1 MSEHATPT
9 YRELRR
15 SRDDRMLAGVCGG
28 LGRYFDVNPV
38 LYRIGF
44 VVLAVLGGAG
54 ILIYGAMALV
64 IPNEGEHDS
73 VASDVLRNHRQRP
86 VALVGLALVAIAG
99 IVLLSHVTLLRIHS
113 DAFWAVVLLAGAVL
127 LWSQRRPRAEAAASA
142 PSAPIVDLAP
152 APPRRRRRGLRIA
165 LATIAILILL
175 AIAGGLAFTAVYLHP
190 GDGIGQRTYRPLTA
204 AALRDEYK
212 LGVGELDVDLSRLGL
227 PPGTTTVHMRVG
239 IGQLHVTVPRGVTVR
254 TLGKVSWGNATVLGH
269 QESGH
274 DVHTDVGAARARL
287 VLDGKVGIGQLEVDR
302 ALR

>member
-1 MSEHATPT
+1 
-9 YRELRR
+9 
-15 SRDDRMLAGVCGG
+15 MLAGVSGG

-64 IPNEGEHDS
+64 IPNEGERES

-127 LWSQRRPRAEAAASA
+127 LWSQRPPRADAPTPA
-142 PSAPIVDLAP
+142 PSAAP
-152 APPRRRRRGLRIA
+152 VEEGTAPTAPRRRGRGLRIA

-175 AIAGGLAFTAVYLHP
+175 AIAGALAFTSVYLHP
-190 GDGIGQRTYRPLTA
+190 GDGIGQRTYQPRTA
-204 AALRDEYK
+204 LALRDEYK
-212 LGVGELDVDLSRLGL
+212 LGVGELDVDLSRLAL
-227 PPGTTTVHMRVG
+227 PAGTTTVHMRVG

-254 TLGKVSWGNATVLGH
+254 TLGKVSWGDATVLGH